1 MKKTLVKLLAL
12 FGMVLLAASMA
23 ACDNGSSDDGDSAGL
38 AYTSTG
44 AGSTA
49 TGGTVYSGSMTVDST
64 AYTTLTM
71 QGDSSSGTAVLS
83 GSGASISGSYA
94 RAVAASAATTAYS
107 GSYTITFRFGTITVT
122 FSGSIVTL
130 VSGSVTASGSGT
142 LAVQASGGTGGTSS
156 KTVTTV
162 FVKMDAGTFS
172 MGCSADYDETVHSVT
187 LTRDFWICDHEVTQA
202 EYKAVMGTNPSSCTG
217 DESRPVEQ
225 VNWYDALVY
234 CNRLSQQEGR
244 TPCYTI
250 SGSTDPADW
259 GAVPTSDNATWIG
272 VACDFDTNGYRLP
285 TEAEWEYAA
294 RAGDTTTG
302 TRTWSGTSSESSLG
316 SYAWYSAN
324 RGGSTTHPVKDKQP
338 NAKGLYDMSGNVHEW
353 CWDGW
358 TGSGGY
364 GSDAVTDPTG
374 WTCSSRVVRG
384 GSCWDYANNCA
395 VSTRLNSVP
404 GARDY
409 SFGFRVCRSAQ

>member
-1 MKKTLVKLLAL
+1 MKLFAL
-12 FGMVLLAASMA
+12 FGAVFLAASLT

-49 TGGTVYSGSMTVDST
+49 AGGTVYSGSMTVNNT
-64 AYTTLTM
+64 TYTTLTM

-83 GSGASISGSYA
+83 GSGTSISGSYA

-172 MGCSADYDETVHSVT
+172 MGCSAGFASETVHSVT

-202 EYKAVMGTNPSSCTG
+202 EYKAVMGTNPSSHLG

-225 VNWYDALVY
+225 VSWNDAIAY
-234 CNRLSQQEGR
+234 CNARSTNEGR
-244 TPCYTI
+244 TPCYTV
-250 SGSTDPADW
+250 SGDSVTCNF
-259 GAVPTSDNATWIG
+259 NA
-272 VACDFDTNGYRLP
+272 NGYRLP
-285 TEAEWEYAA
+285 TEAEWQYAA
-294 RAGDTTTG
+294 RAGDTTTSA
-302 TRTWSGTSSESSLG
+302 RTWSGTTLESSLG
-316 SYAWYSAN
+316 NYAWYKAN
-324 RGGSTTHPVKDKQP
+324 SGNTTHPVKDKLP
-338 NAKGLYDMSGNVHEW
+338 NAKGLYDMSGNVDEW
-353 CWDGW
+353 CWDWYGD
-358 TGSGGY
+358 Y
-364 GSDAVTDPTG
+364 GSSAVTDPTG
-374 WTCSSRVVRG
+374 PSSGLGRVLRG
-384 GSCWDYANNCA
+384 GCYGSDADICSVSYAFRACA
-395 VSTRLNSVP
+395 PSTRVN
-404 GARDY
+404 GI
-409 SFGFRVCRSAQ
+409 GFRVCRSAQ